1 MKQSTKNVLS
11 QNQWDK
17 MAEIYHRGIGR
28 RGDRLHQKYI
38 DPLIFEFLTGVK
50 RADILDAGCGNG
62 YLLHGLAK
70 YAKSMVG
77 LDYSKR
83 LLDFAKEHT
92 KPLKNVLLLH
102 ANLVKNLPLKDNSF
116 DVVIAN
122 MVLQYLP
129 QLTTFV
135 KEASRVLKR
144 QGLFIVTVDHPGH
157 QLFLR
162 AQELKG
168 HENKKFVDTGS
179 YFKPEMRLKNSLW
192 DKALLEYFHR
202 PIMDYLNPF
211 ASLFYLERMVE
222 NSEDGECPRIL
233 GLKWIK
239 K

>member
-1 MKQSTKNVLS
+1 MKKSSSQILN

-17 MAEIYHRGIGR
+17 VAEIYHHGIGR
-28 RGDRLHQKYI
+28 KGDRLHQKYI
-38 DPLIFEFLTGVK
+38 DPLIFEFRDGVK
-50 RADILDAGCGNG
+50 KADILDAGCGNG

-92 KPLKNVLLLH
+92 RPLKNVLLLH
-102 ANLVKNLPLKDNSF
+102 ANLVKDLPLKDSSF

-129 QLTTFV
+129 QLKTFA
-135 KEASRVLKR
+135 KEAFRVLKK
-144 QGLFIVTVDHPGH
+144 QGIFIVTVDHPGH

-168 HENKKFVDTGS
+168 HENKKFVNTGS
-179 YFKPEMRLKNSLW
+179 YFKPEMRLERSLW

-202 PIMDYLNPF
+202 PISDYLNPF
-211 ASLFYLERMVE
+211 TPYFTLEKMEE

-233 GLKWIK
+233 ALKWEK